1 MTPEQDMQVRD
12 ILVNVYGE
20 NAIEAC
26 VGLLSSLIDEIQGDA
41 LVRHLTQKHLYKSPK
56 EEYQPQMVFYF
67 DEINNTNNQG
77 EQQ

>member
-26 VGLLSSLIDEIQGDA
+26 VGLLSTLVDDIQGDV
-41 LVRHLTQKHLYKSPK
+41 LIRQLTQRHLYRSPK
-56 EEYQPQMVFYF
+56 EEHHPQMVFYF
-67 DEINNTNNQG
+67 DENSG
-77 EQQ
+77 S